1 MAVDIKAPDFPESVE
16 DGTLAAWHKQNGE
29 SVERDEK
36 IADVETDKIVLEVYA
51 LESGTLEVLIEEGDT
66 VERDAILARISGGS
80 KKGSAKKK
88 AAPKKAAAKQPAAPP
103 PPPPKPAAP
112 APAPA
117 ASNGAAAAVALSPS
131 VKKLVHEHGI
141 DATQITGTGKD
152 GRIVKKDVL
161 AFIASGAGAASAAP
175 AASAPA
181 KAAPVEAQAGMR
193 RVPMSRIRSRIA
205 ERLKEVQNTAAILT
219 TFNEVDMKPVMDI
232 RSRYKENFIAQYGVK
247 LGFMSFF
254 VKAAVEALKK
264 YPAVNASV
272 EGDEIVYHEYY
283 NISIAVS
290 SPRGLVVP
298 VIRNADQM
306 TFADIE
312 REIRV
317 LAEKAQNGKLTLEE
331 MVGGTFTITNGGTF
345 GSMLSTP
352 ILNAPQSAILGM
364 HNIVKRPWV
373 VGDEIAIRPIMYL
386 AVSYDHRIVDGKEA
400 VSFLVS
406 IKESLEQP
414 EKLLLQL

>member
-1 MAVDIKAPDFPESVE
+1 
-16 DGTLAAWHKQNGE
+16 
-29 SVERDEK
+29 
-36 IADVETDKIVLEVYA
+36 
-51 LESGTLEVLIEEGDT
+51 
-66 VERDAILARISGGS
+66 
-80 KKGSAKKK
+80 
-88 AAPKKAAAKQPAAPP
+88 
-103 PPPPKPAAP
+103 
-112 APAPA
+112 
-117 ASNGAAAAVALSPS
+117 LSPS
-131 VKKLVHEHGI
+131 VKKLVHEH
-141 DATQITGTGKD
+141 DLDPAQITGSGKD

-161 AFIASGAGAASAAP
+161 AFIESGSSASAAP
-175 AASAPA
+175 SAAPPK
-181 KAAPVEAQAGMR
+181 KAAPVEAQAGVR
-193 RVPMSRIRSRIA
+193 RVPMSRIRARIA

-232 RSRYKENFIAQYGVK
+232 RSRYKEQFIAQYGVK

-283 NISIAVS
+283 NVSIAVS

-373 VGDEIAIRPIMYL
+373 VGDDIAIRPIMYL

-406 IKESLEQP
+406 IKESLEHP